1 MPLWFVIQGTKPE
14 RKHISYGLIHLAQAL
29 IKCHILENMPYNR
42 VLTWRGIKVILKE
55 LKVPRAVA
63 TVENSG

>member
-1 MPLWFVIQGTKPE
+1 MPLWFVILGT
-14 RKHISYGLIHLAQAL
+14 